1 MSKTKE
7 HDQIII
13 NIGREIGKRRRELGL
28 TQEEFA
34 NKIGV
39 SYGYYVKIEAPN
51 VPMRFSMETLL
62 DICDGLGCKL
72 KDLIQ

>member
-1 MSKTKE
+1 MSKSNK
-7 HDQIII
+7 HDQILID
-13 NIGREIGKRRRELGL
+13 IGREIGKRRRELGI

-39 SYGYYVKIEAPN
+39 SYGYYIKIEAPN
-51 VPMRFSMETLL
+51 VPMRFSIETLL

-72 KDLIQ
+72 KDLVK